1 LKSQGWQSGVAL
13 SLHGFARLPR
23 EGPAA
28 MFAQG
33 GWKSVAGFAYAGA
46 KALGESVAA
55 EEAIEVSDSSDG
67 SSD

>member
-1 LKSQGWQSGVAL
+1 MGVA
-13 SLHGFARLPR
+13 RPPR

-33 GWKSVAGFAYAGA
+33 GWKGVAGIAHVGA
-46 KALGESVAA
+46 RALGESVAA

-67 SSD
+67 SEDAD

>member
-1 LKSQGWQSGVAL
+1 
-13 SLHGFARLPR
+13 
-23 EGPAA
+23 

-55 EEAIEVSDSSDG
+55 EEAIEVSDSSDD